1 MFSRIM
7 ATRFEPPTPDRA
19 AIAAVILSSST
30 VTRLALACQ
39 SERLRERAAETLA
52 DEIAERLALDANQL
66 TLAL

>member
-1 MFSRIM
+1 M
-7 ATRFEPPTPDRA
+7 ATRFDTLPPDKA

-66 TLAL
+66 KLAL

>member
-7 ATRFEPPTPDRA
+7 ATRFETHTPDRA

>member
-7 ATRFEPPTPDRA
+7 ATRFEIPAPDKA
-19 AIAAVILSSST
+19 AIAAAILSSPI

-39 SERLRERAAETLA
+39 SERLRERAADSLA
-52 DEIAERLALDANQL
+52 DEIAERLALDASQL